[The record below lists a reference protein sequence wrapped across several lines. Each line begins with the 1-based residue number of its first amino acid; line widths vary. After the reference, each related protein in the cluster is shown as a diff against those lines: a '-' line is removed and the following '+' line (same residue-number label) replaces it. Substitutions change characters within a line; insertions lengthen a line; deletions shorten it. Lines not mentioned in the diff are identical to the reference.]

1 MNSNVQNNVP
11 VPNPE
16 IFSDPNPN
24 YKFLNTLAQREE
36 PDIGDRYA
44 GEHMN
49 DNISQDINMMDNY
62 VHNEYSQ
69 MVGSADRLLNDSTPL
84 DSIYD
89 IPEHKK
95 EMDDN
100 MYNYMVDERHNV
112 PNRQI
117 NYDNK
122 IRPHNN
128 KIQPYDNINNNTTN
142 HETKNKHSGTYDNIL
157 LVVIVIIIGIL
168 LYRKFK

>member
-1 MNSNVQNNVP
+1 MNSYIQNNVP

-24 YKFLNTLAQREE
+24 YKFLHTLAQREG
-36 PDIGDRYA
+36 PDMGDRYV

-49 DNISQDINMMDNY
+49 DNISQDINMMDNHMY
-62 VHNEYSQ
+62 NEHSQ
-69 MVGSADRLLNDSTPL
+69 MVGNADRLLNDSTPL

-95 EMDDN
+95 EMDEN
-100 MYNYMVDERHNV
+100 MYNYMVDERRDV
-112 PNRQI
+112 PKRPI
-117 NYDNK
+117 NYDNT
-122 IRPHNN
+122 IRPYNG
-128 KIQPYDNINNNTTN
+128 KIAVVNNNGAN
-142 HETKNKHSGTYDNIL
+142 HETKAKQGGAYDNIL
-157 LVVIVIIIGIL
+157 LIVIVIIIGIL